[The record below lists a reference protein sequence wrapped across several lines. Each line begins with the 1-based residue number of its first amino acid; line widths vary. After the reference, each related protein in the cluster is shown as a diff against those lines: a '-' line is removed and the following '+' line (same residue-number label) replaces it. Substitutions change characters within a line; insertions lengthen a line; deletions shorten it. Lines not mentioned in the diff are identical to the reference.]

1 MAMKLRADYRKIL
14 AKAWSVRL
22 ILLAGLL
29 STAEAVLPLFANELP
44 RSLFSVATAVAVTG
58 ALVARIT
65 VQKEF
70 DHGD

>member
-1 MAMKLRADYRKIL
+1 MLHPDYKRIL
-14 AKAWSVRL
+14 KRAWSVRF
-22 ILLAGLL
+22 IVLAGIF